1 MSLPARRR
9 VSQTDPV
16 SDSGFVDEAPGGGEP
31 ARRAVPDRAP
41 GTPPTP
47 SPEPGR
53 RRRPGAAAVA
63 FVVLVL
69 GLVGFGLYAW
79 SSRVHADDE
88 AAYSALVG
96 EIDVMD
102 RTLVPLGHGEVP
114 PCREPGDGLVT
125 RTYPPSTGPQAA
137 ELIGY
142 LTQNGWTRQVPTSPV
157 LARLARTQSGRTVTI
172 DVSAAS
178 DSSLVESITA
188 HSPASSFGCL
198 LR

>member
-1 MSLPARRR
+1 MSRPTRGR
-9 VSQTDPV
+9 VSQTVPV
-16 SDSGFVDEAPGGGEP
+16 SDSGFVDEVPGDREP
-31 ARRAVPDRAP
+31 ARRAAPDRAP
-41 GTPPTP
+41 GAPETPQ
-47 SPEPGR
+47 PEPAR
-53 RRRPGAAAVA
+53 RRRPIAAAA
-63 FVVLVL
+63 FVVVVL
-69 GLVGFGLYAW
+69 ALLAFGLYAW
-79 SSRVHADDE
+79 SARVHADDE
-88 AAYSALVG
+88 AAYASLVD

-114 PCREPGDGLVT
+114 PCRDPGDGLVT

-172 DVSAAS
+172 DVSAES